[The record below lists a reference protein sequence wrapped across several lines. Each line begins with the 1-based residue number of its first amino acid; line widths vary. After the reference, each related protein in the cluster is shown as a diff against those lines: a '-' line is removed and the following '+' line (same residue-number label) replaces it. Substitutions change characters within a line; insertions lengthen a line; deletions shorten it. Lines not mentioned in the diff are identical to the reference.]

1 MDKKRNLL
9 RLDNKPAHLAISKK
23 GALLKTA
30 KRILTWKNIKKFFL
44 YSFLGALSFILLLF
58 AWFAKDL
65 PSPNKINSR
74 LLAESTKIFDR
85 EGNLI
90 YEVHGDKNRTLI
102 SFDEMPKSIKDATV
116 AIEDKDFYKNRGF
129 SIRGIFRAFF
139 YNLTHKSKIQGGS
152 GITQQFVKNALLS
165 PERTISRK
173 IKELILSIEI
183 EIVYSKNDILK
194 MYLNEIP
201 YGSNAY
207 GVEAAAKTYFGKS
220 AKDLTL
226 AESATLAAMA
236 KAPTYY
242 SPFGSHKDELLLRK
256 DLVLD
261 KMAEQGFITKELAE
275 QTKEEKMAFT
285 KKKES
290 ITYPHF
296 VMYVKEKLVEK
307 YGEKL
312 VEEGGLRVTTTIDP
326 QKQKLA
332 EDIMTNKAPSL
343 VKKFD
348 ASNAALTSIDP
359 KTGQVLAM
367 VGSVDY
373 FNDEI
378 DGNVN
383 VAIRDRQPGSSFKP
397 FSYATAWKKDKYGPG
412 SPMFDLRTDFG
423 GNPPYKPENYDMR
436 EHGLQTMRSSL
447 SQSLNIPA
455 VKSLYMAGVKET
467 IDTAHDMGISTLNQD
482 PSHYGLS
489 LVLGGG
495 EVKLVDM
502 VGAFGVFANK
512 GEKQDTT
519 PILKVENSK
528 GKVLEEFKDKK
539 GKGALDPQI
548 AYLISSVLSDNNS
561 RTPVFGSN
569 SPLTFGKGRPVA
581 AKTGT
586 TQEWRDAWTVGYTPS
601 LVTGIWT
608 GNNDNHPMKK
618 GSDGVYVAAPLWN
631 EFMTKALAGTPVEQF
646 EKPQGIKKITIDK
659 ATGQKPMEG
668 RETTSDEFPSW
679 YKMAKSTSGKGYK
692 IHKVDGKLAT
702 EDCPPDVV
710 ETIYSPQVQAEIPPE
725 DPAYPRW
732 IKPIQGWAKSHGYG
746 TRIIPT
752 EYTNLCDV
760 GNRPTVSLSLSS
772 NSINLGESVTATAN
786 ANAPLGV
793 SKVEFYLNDHLISSD
808 ASPPYS
814 KSVTPTSDGS
824 NKITAKVRDVGGNT
838 GEDSASVYVSGG
850 GGVPGLNLNLSK
862 SGSSYTATFTGEATV
877 SWVRL
882 YFKKGDGT
890 EDYKGDMSAIGGGQY
905 VWSGSNG
912 GYVSGYSKAETN
924 KGTVTSN
931 TVTF

>member
-1 MDKKRNLL
+1 MDKKRSLL
-9 RLDNKPAHLAISKK
+9 RLEHKPAYPVVRKK
-23 GALLKTA
+23 GALLKNA

-44 YSFLGALSFILLLF
+44 YSFLGTLSLILLLF

-90 YEVHGDKNRTLI
+90 YEVHGEKNRTLI

-116 AIEDKDFYKNRGF
+116 TIEDKDFYKNRGF
-129 SIRGIFRAFF
+129 SIRGIARAFF
-139 YNLTHKSKIQGGS
+139 YNLTHKDKIQGGS

-207 GVEAAAKTYFGKS
+207 GIEAAAKTYFGKS
-220 AKDLTL
+220 AKDLAL
-226 AESATLAAMA
+226 SESATLAAMA

-256 DLVLD
+256 NLVLD
-261 KMAEQGFITKELAE
+261 KMTEQGFITKEVAD
-275 QTKEEKMAFT
+275 QTKEEKIAFT
-285 KKKES
+285 KRRES

-296 VMYVKEKLVEK
+296 VMYVKEKMVEK
-307 YGEKL
+307 YGEKM
-312 VEEGGLRVTTTIDP
+312 VEEGGLRITTTIDP

-332 EDIMTNKAPSL
+332 EDILTNKAPQL

-348 ASNAALTSIDP
+348 ASNASLVSIDP
-359 KTGQVLAM
+359 KTGQILAM

-373 FNDEI
+373 FNDAI

-397 FSYATAWKKDKYGPG
+397 FAYATAWKKDRYGPG
-412 SPMFDLRTDFG
+412 SPMFDLKTDFG
-423 GNPPYKPENYDMR
+423 GNPPYRPENYDNR
-436 EHGLQTMRSSL
+436 EHGLQTMRSAL

-455 VKSLYMAGVKET
+455 VKTLYMAGVKET

-502 VGAFGVFANK
+502 VGSFGVFANK

-519 PILKVENSK
+519 PILKVEDSK
-528 GKVLEEFKDKK
+528 GRVIEEFKDKK

-561 RTPVFGSN
+561 RAPIFGSN

-586 TQEWRDAWTVGYTPS
+586 TQEWRDAWTIGYTPS
-601 LVTGIWT
+601 LVTGVWT
-608 GNNDNHPMKK
+608 GNNDNTPMKR

-646 EKPQGIKKITIDK
+646 DKPQGIKKVTVDK
-659 ATGQKPMEG
+659 ATGKKPMEG
-668 RETTSDEFPSW
+668 RETTTDEFPSW
-679 YKMAKSTSGKGYK
+679 FKVDKGTSGKGYK
-692 IHKVDGKLAT
+692 VYKVDGKLAT
-702 EDCPPDVV
+702 PDCPADMV
-710 ETIYSPQVQAEIPPE
+710 ETISNPQVQAEIPPE

-732 IKPIQGWAKSHGYG
+732 IKPIAAWAKSHGYG
-746 TRIIPT
+746 TRVIPT
-752 EYTNLCDV
+752 EYTTMCDV
-760 GNRPTVSLSLSS
+760 GNRPSISLSLSS

-786 ANAPLGV
+786 VNAPLGV

-808 ASPPYS
+808 TSSPYS
-814 KSVTPTSDGS
+814 KTITPTANGS
-824 NKITAKVRDVGGNT
+824 NKITAKVKDAGGNT

-850 GGVPGLNLNLSK
+850 GGIQYLNLSK
-862 SGSSYTATFTGEATV
+862 SGAEFTVTLTSGETASYVNLYLVRPDNSKEPRNMIFTSSGWKWSDSIGGFNSAYAEGMVEGKGLSKSNTV
-877 SWVRL
+877 SW
-882 YFKKGDGT
+882 
-890 EDYKGDMSAIGGGQY
+890 
-905 VWSGSNG
+905 
-912 GYVSGYSKAETN
+912 
-924 KGTVTSN
+924 
-931 TVTF
+931 